1 VENGNVL
8 RRKVAKLKDNL
19 IAAVYF
25 ESGRGNV
32 AAFLLATADHD
43 VNLAASEPMIA
54 RRVLC
59 GKS

>member
-1 VENGNVL
+1 MENGSAS

-19 IAAVYF
+19 LAAVYF
-25 ESGRGNV
+25 ESGRGNL
-32 AAFLLATADHD
+32 AAFSCTTALEDIDLATR
-43 VNLAASEPMIA
+43 EPVIA